1 MKLAR
6 IVVLCVVAISCAT
19 NPATGRRQLILMSEA
34 EEIALGRQADAE
46 IRQQMGV
53 YPDANLQRY
62 VDRIGQRLAQQ
73 SFRQNLK
80 WNFTVVD
87 ESAVN
92 AFALPGGFIYITRGI
107 LPFMRDEAELAGVLG
122 HEIGHVDGKHTVD
135 QYSKQQLVGGALMG
149 AAIFFPKWQNALGAG
164 SVAAQLA
171 FLKFGRDAELESD
184 RLGVSYA
191 SGGGWQPGS
200 MLGVLGTLGR
210 LDEAQGSRRGVP
222 NWALTHPPAADRID
236 RLQEAIVAA
245 RAKGGTQT
253 NEPEFERIID
263 GIVVGDSREKG
274 MVRGNDFIH
283 PVMRFSLGFPEGWE
297 IMNGAEQVTAVPPG
311 EQVSVAML
319 LQLSSN
325 RNTSP
330 QQAARADMSGAGL
343 QQTSGGATR
352 INGLDAY
359 VGTYEGV
366 MENQRVVFRAAHIR
380 SGDQMYVIAGLA
392 TPGNFNQADRY
403 FAQTIQ
409 SFRQLSAGE
418 AERIQPDRLDYY
430 TVRSGDSWE
439 SIARQRGASPLKPS
453 TLAIMNGSDPSA
465 QPRPGTRIRVIA
477 GGS

>member
-34 EEIALGRQADAE
+34 EEVALGRQSDAE

-53 YPDANLQRY
+53 YQDTNLQRY
-62 VDRIGQRLAQQ
+62 VDRVGQRLAQQ
-73 SFRQNLK
+73 SFRKNLQ
-80 WNFTVVD
+80 WTFTVVD

-92 AFALPGGFIYITRGI
+92 AFALPGGYIYLTRGI
-107 LPFMRDEAELAGVLG
+107 LPFLRDEAELAGVLG

-135 QYSKQQLVGGALMG
+135 QYSKQQIVGGALMG
-149 AAIFFPKWQNALGAG
+149 AAIFFPKWQGALGAG
-164 SVAAQLA
+164 SLAAQLA

-184 RLGVSYA
+184 RLGVGYS
-191 SGGGWQPGS
+191 SGAGWAPGA
-200 MLGVLGTLGR
+200 MQGVLGTLGR

-222 NWALTHPPAADRID
+222 NWALTHPPAADRIEQ
-236 RLQEAIVAA
+236 LQESIAAA

-253 NEPEFERIID
+253 NPTEFERMID

-274 MVRGNDFIH
+274 MVRGNDFVH
-283 PVMRFSLGFPEGWE
+283 PVMRFSLEFPQGWE
-297 IMNGAEQVTAVPPG
+297 IMNGAQQVTAVPD
-311 EQVSVAML
+311 EQASVALL

-325 RNTSP
+325 RNASP

-366 MENQRVVFRAAHIR
+366 MENQRVVFRVAHIR
-380 SGDQMYVIAGLA
+380 SGDQMYVVAGLA
-392 TPGNFNQADRY
+392 TPNNFNQADRI

-430 TVRSGDSWE
+430 TVRQGDTWE
-439 SIARQRGASPLKPS
+439 SLARRGASPLRPE
-453 TLAIMNGSDPSA
+453 TLAIMNGSDPGTP
-465 QPRPGTRIRVIA
+465 PRAGARIRVLV
-477 GGS
+477 GG

>member
-1 MKLAR
+1 VKLAR

-34 EEIALGRQADAE
+34 EEIALGRQSDAE

-92 AFALPGGFIYITRGI
+92 AFALPGGYIYVTRGI

-149 AAIFFPKWQNALGAG
+149 ASIFFPKWQNALGAG
-164 SVAAQLA
+164 SLAAQFA

-191 SGGGWQPGS
+191 SGGGWSPAS
-200 MLGVLGTLGR
+200 MQGVLGTLGR

-222 NWALTHPPAADRID
+222 NWALTHPPAADRIE

-253 NEPEFERIID
+253 NENEFERMID

-283 PVMRFSLGFPEGWE
+283 PVMRFSLSFPEGWE
-297 IMNGAEQVTAVPPG
+297 IANGAEQVSAVPPG

-319 LQLSSN
+319 LQLSTN
-325 RNTSP
+325 RNASP

-343 QQTSGGATR
+343 QQTSGGSAR

-380 SGDQMYVIAGLA
+380 SGDQMYVVAGLA
-392 TPGNFNQADRY
+392 TPNNFNQADRY

-418 AERIQPDRLDYY
+418 AERIQPDRLNFY

-439 SIARQRGASPLKPS
+439 SIARQRGASPLRPA
-453 TLAIMNGSDPSA
+453 TLAIMNGSDPSTP
-465 QPRPGTRIRVIA
+465 PRPGTRIRVIA
-477 GGS
+477 GG

>member
-1 MKLAR
+1 VKLAR

-34 EEIALGRQADAE
+34 EEIALGRQSDAE

-80 WNFTVVD
+80 WNFAVVD

-92 AFALPGGFIYITRGI
+92 AFALPGGYIYVTRGI

-164 SVAAQLA
+164 SLAAQFA

-184 RLGVSYA
+184 RLGVNYA
-191 SGGGWQPGS
+191 SGGGWSPGS
-200 MLGVLGTLGR
+200 MQGVLGTLGR

-222 NWALTHPPAADRID
+222 NWALTHPPAADRIE
-236 RLQEAIVAA
+236 RLQEAIAAA
-245 RAKGGTQT
+245 RAKGGNQT
-253 NEPEFERIID
+253 NENEFERVID

-274 MVRGNDFIH
+274 MVRGNDFLH
-283 PVMRFSLGFPEGWE
+283 PVMRFSLSFPEGWE
-297 IMNGAEQVTAVPPG
+297 IANGAEQVSAVPPG

-319 LQLSSN
+319 LQLSTN

-343 QQTSGGATR
+343 QQTSGGSTR

-366 MENQRVVFRAAHIR
+366 QENQRIVFRVAHIR
-380 SGDQMYVIAGLA
+380 SGDQMYVVAGLA
-392 TPGNFNQADRY
+392 TPNNFNQADRY

-418 AERIQPDRLDYY
+418 AERIQPDRLNFY

-439 SIARQRGASPLKPS
+439 SIARQRGASPLRPA
-453 TLAIMNGSDPSA
+453 TLAIMNGSDPSTP
-465 QPRPGTRIRVIA
+465 PRPGTRIRVIA
-477 GGS
+477 GG

>member
-34 EEIALGRQADAE
+34 QEIELGRQSDAE

-73 SFRQNLK
+73 SFRKNLQ

-92 AFALPGGFIYITRGI
+92 AFALPGGYIYVTRGI

-149 AAIFFPKWQNALGAG
+149 AAIFLPKWQNVLGAG
-164 SVAAQLA
+164 SLAAQLA

-184 RLGVSYA
+184 RLGVSYS
-191 SGGGWQPGS
+191 SGGGWSPAS
-200 MLGVLGTLGR
+200 MQGVLGTLGR

-222 NWALTHPPAADRID
+222 NWALTHPPAADRIE

-245 RAKGGTQT
+245 RAKGGNQT
-253 NEPEFERIID
+253 NENEFERMID

-274 MVRGNDFIH
+274 MVRGNDFLH
-283 PVMRFSLGFPEGWE
+283 PVMRFSLSFPEGWE
-297 IMNGAEQVTAVPPG
+297 IANGAQQVTAVPPG

-343 QQTSGGATR
+343 QQTSGGSTR

-366 MENQRVVFRAAHIR
+366 MENQRVVFRVAHIR
-380 SGDQMYVIAGLA
+380 SGDQMYVVAGLA
-392 TPGNFNQADRY
+392 APGNFNQADRV

-418 AERIQPDRLDYY
+418 AERIQPDRLNFY
-430 TVRSGDSWE
+430 TVRAGDSWE
-439 SIARQRGASPLKPS
+439 SIARQRGASPLRPA
-453 TLAIMNGSDPSA
+453 TLAIMNGSDPA
-465 QPRPGTRIRVIA
+465 TPPRPGTRIRVIA
-477 GGS
+477 GG